1 MALLKFLLLFMQPL
15 QRISSHLQMDD
26 MMESIQYSHREE
38 INNIWELEDNPPSG
52 GLRGTESAIGR
63 KTEAN
68 TGGAQQ
74 CKNCHE

>member
-1 MALLKFLLLFMQPL
+1 MALLKFLLLFMQLL
-15 QRISSHLQMDD
+15 QSTSILQMDD
-26 MMESIQYSHREE
+26 MKASMQYSHPEE
-38 INNIWELEDNPPSG
+38 INNIWELEDNPPNG

-74 CKNCHE
+74 